1 MTFHSILFERA
12 DEDSA
17 KEVLEAP
24 PFFSDLHLDQI
35 VEAIIADWKE
45 YHLAPFFYA
54 RLNDLDAIIY
64 RQEVIRELEDGV
76 LLEEVKA
83 FSNQMRVMRERLEQ
97 AKKFDDYKYARQ
109 RCLLAAAQ
117 LYCRGVERLAK
128 ALSALDLKSRGL
140 RAFRVYLREYVTSNP
155 FCQLSPR
162 ADKLQSELS
171 AIRYSLLVRDGGVTV
186 RHCEAEGDYSY
197 TIEQTFRKFRQSGP
211 QDYWVELRKWSGMNH
226 IEAQLQDRVALLFP
240 DTFGALEAFCTEQA
254 RFLEPTVERFDREI
268 QFYVAYLTYINKLRR
283 TGLRFCQPQLSRTSK
298 EIRARKAFDLAL
310 AGKLTSERAAIV
322 PNDFFLSGP
331 ERVFVVSGPNQG
343 GKTTFARMF
352 GQMHYLAS
360 LGCPVPGEEAELFLF
375 GQLFTHFEREEDISN
390 LRGKLQDDLIRM
402 RQILDGATPSSL
414 LVMNELFSSTTLRD
428 AVVLSK
434 KVMEKI
440 SALDL
445 IGVWVTF
452 LDELASFNA
461 KTVSLVSQVEPHDT
475 ALRTYKLE
483 RKPADGLAFAL
494 AIARKHR
501 VTYDC
506 LKERIN
512 L

>member
-1 MTFHSILFERA
+1 MTFQSILSERP
-12 DEDSA
+12 SA
-17 KEVLEAP
+17 TEALEAP
-24 PFFSDLHLDQI
+24 AFFRDLHLDQI
-35 VEAIIADWKE
+35 VEAIIADWKD
-45 YHLAPFFYA
+45 YNLAPFFYA

-64 RQEVIRELEDGV
+64 RQEIMRELEDRV
-76 LLEEVKA
+76 LVEEVNA
-83 FSNQMRVMRERLEQ
+83 FSHQMRMMRERLKQ

-109 RCLLAAAQ
+109 RCFLTAAQ
-117 LYCRGVERLAK
+117 LYYAGVERLAQ
-128 ALSALDLKSRGL
+128 ALSASDPKSRGL
-140 RAFRVYLREYVTSNP
+140 RAFRVYLSEYVTSNP
-155 FCQLSPR
+155 FRQL
-162 ADKLQSELS
+162 ATQTHKLQSRLS
-171 AIRYSLLVRDGGVTV
+171 AIRYSLLIRDGGVTV
-186 RHCEAEGDYSY
+186 RHCEAKSDYSY

-211 QDYWVELRKWSGMNH
+211 QNYWVELRKRSGMNH
-226 IEAQLQDRVALLFP
+226 IEAQVQERVALLYR
-240 DTFGALEAFCTEQA
+240 DTFRALDAFCAEQA
-254 RFLEPTVERFDREI
+254 GFLDSTVERFDREI

-283 TGLRFCQPQLSRTSK
+283 TGVIFCQPRLSRTSK

-310 AGKLTSERAAIV
+310 AGKLTNERASIV
-322 PNDFFLSGP
+322 PNDFFLACP

-352 GQMHYLAS
+352 GQMHYLAT
-360 LGCPVPGEEAELFLF
+360 LGCPVPGEEAQLFLF
-375 GQLFTHFEREEDISN
+375 DQLFTHFEREEDISN

-402 RQILDGATPSSL
+402 REILDGATPNSL
-414 LVMNELFSSTTLRD
+414 LVMNELFTSTTLRD
-428 AVVLSK
+428 AVELSK

-440 SALDL
+440 STLDL

-461 KTVSLVSQVEPHDT
+461 KTVSLVSQVDPHDA

-494 AIARKHR
+494 AIAQKHR
-501 VTYDC
+501 VTYDW

>member
-1 MTFHSILFERA
+1 MTFQSILFERPA
-12 DEDSA
+12 VTDA
-17 KEVLEAP
+17 LEAP
-24 PFFSDLHLDQI
+24 AFFGDLHLDQI
-35 VEAIIADWKE
+35 VEAITANWKE
-45 YHLAPFFYA
+45 YDLAPFFYA

-64 RQEVIRELEDGV
+64 RQEIMRELESNV
-76 LLEEVKA
+76 LIEEISA
-83 FSNQMRVMRERLEQ
+83 FSKHMRTMRERLEQ
-97 AKKFDDYKYARQ
+97 AEKFDDYKYTRQ
-109 RCLLAAAQ
+109 RCFLTAAQ
-117 LYCRGVERLAK
+117 IYCAGVEQLSK
-128 ALSALDLKSRGL
+128 ALSALDLKSPGF
-140 RAFRVYLREYVTSNP
+140 RAFRNYLSDYVTSN
-155 FCQLSPR
+155 FFRQLVTQTQR
-162 ADKLQSELS
+162 LQSNLS
-171 AIRYSLLVRDGGVTV
+171 VIRYGLLIRDGGVTV

-197 TIEQTFRKFRQSGP
+197 TIEQTFRKFKQSGP
-211 QDYWVELRKWSGMNH
+211 QNYWVELRKWSGMNH
-226 IEAQLQDRVALLFP
+226 VEAQVQDRVALLYP
-240 DTFGALEAFCTEQA
+240 DTFHAVDAFCTEQA
-254 RFLEPTVERFDREI
+254 RFLDPGVERFDREI
-268 QFYVAYLTYINKLRR
+268 QFYMAYLTYINKLRR

-310 AGKLTSERAAIV
+310 AGKLTNERASIV

-360 LGCPVPGEEAELFLF
+360 LGCPVPGEEAQLFLF
-375 GQLFTHFEREEDISN
+375 DQLFTHFEREEDISN
-390 LRGKLQDDLIRM
+390 LRGKLQDDLIRI
-402 RQILDGATPSSL
+402 RQILDEATPHSVL
-414 LVMNELFSSTTLRD
+414 IMNEIFSSTTLRD
-428 AVVLSK
+428 AVELSK

-452 LDELASFNA
+452 LDELASFNLR
-461 KTVSLVSQVEPHDT
+461 TVSLVSQVDPHDT
-475 ALRTYKLE
+475 AQRTYKLE

-494 AIARKHR
+494 AIAQKHR